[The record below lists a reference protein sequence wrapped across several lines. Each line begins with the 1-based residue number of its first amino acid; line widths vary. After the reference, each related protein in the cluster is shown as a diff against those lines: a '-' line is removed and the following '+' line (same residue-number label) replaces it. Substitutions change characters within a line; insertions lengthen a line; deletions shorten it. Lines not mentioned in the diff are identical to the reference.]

1 MDTKDFNSIMECYET
16 RSINKAA
23 KTLYITPQGLGK
35 LLDRVEHELQVKL
48 FERTKQG
55 LIPTEAGTFF
65 YEKSQGIIA
74 RAHELEAGLEA
85 IKSKQNVFKV
95 GYSCGLIRMLP
106 LVKIEQFQERL
117 SNTKLILEEGPN
129 DEIKSA
135 LTMGKVDV
143 ALVIGRTPGADF
155 VEDELASKTMCAV
168 VPKGH
173 PLYSMTSL
181 KIADL
186 KDEQIICLNEKYQ
199 SYRNLLNS
207 CEREGFYPNIRIKTM
222 EASMIYEFVAEGL
235 GIGIDVDIHH
245 KERAISPDIN
255 LIPIEDAIP
264 WSVYVVYR
272 DSKTEDEQVQAFLE
286 MIR

>member
-1 MDTKDFNSIMECYET
+1 MDIKDFHAIIECYET

-55 LIPTEAGTFF
+55 LVPTESGTFF
-65 YEKSQGIIA
+65 YEKSLGIISK
-74 RAHELEAGLEA
+74 AHELEAGLEV
-85 IKSKQNVFKV
+85 IKNKSKVFKV

-106 LVKIEQFQERL
+106 LVKVEKFQEKL
-117 SNTKLILEEGPN
+117 SNTKLVLEEGPN
-129 DEIKSA
+129 DEIKDA
-135 LTMGKVDV
+135 LIMGKLDV
-143 ALVIGRTPGADF
+143 ALVIGRIAGFDF
-155 VEDELASKTMCAV
+155 VEEELASKTMCAV
-168 VPKGH
+168 VPKNH
-173 PLYSMTSL
+173 PLYSRSSI

-186 KDEQIICLNEKYQ
+186 KAEQVICLNKKYQ
-199 SYRNLLNS
+199 SYRNLVSS

-235 GIGIDVDIHH
+235 GIGIDVDIHN
-245 KERAISPDIN
+245 KKSISSDIN
-255 LIPIEDAIP
+255 LIPIEDAIN
-264 WSVYVVYR
+264 WNVYVAYEK
-272 DSKTEDEQVQAFLE
+272 SKADDKHVKAFLD

>member
-1 MDTKDFNSIMECYET
+1 MDIKDFHAIIECYET

-55 LIPTEAGTFF
+55 LIPTESGTFF
-65 YEKSQGIIA
+65 YEKSLGIISK
-74 RAHELEAGLEA
+74 AHELEAGLEV
-85 IKSKQNVFKV
+85 IKNKSKVFKV

-106 LVKIEQFQERL
+106 LVKVEQFQEKL
-117 SNTKLILEEGPN
+117 SNTKLVLEEGPN
-129 DEIKSA
+129 DEIKNA
-135 LTMGKVDV
+135 LIMGKLDI
-143 ALVIGRTPGADF
+143 ALVIGRIAGSDF
-155 VEDELASKTMCAV
+155 IEEELASKTMCAV
-168 VPKGH
+168 VPKNH
-173 PLYSMTSL
+173 PLYSRSSI

-186 KDEQIICLNEKYQ
+186 KAEQLICLNEKYQ
-199 SYRNLLNS
+199 SYRNLASS

-235 GIGIDVDIHH
+235 GLGIDVDIHN
-245 KERAISPDIN
+245 KKSISDDIK
-255 LIPIEDAIP
+255 LIPIEDAIN
-264 WSVYVVYR
+264 WNVYVAYE
-272 DSKTEDEQVQAFLE
+272 KTKAGDKHVKAFLD

>member
-1 MDTKDFNSIMECYET
+1 MDIKDFHAIIECYET

-55 LIPTEAGTFF
+55 LIPTESGTFF
-65 YEKSQGIIA
+65 YEKSLGIISK
-74 RAHELEAGLEA
+74 AHELEAGLEV
-85 IKSKQNVFKV
+85 IKNKSKVFKV

-106 LVKIEQFQERL
+106 LVKVEQFQEKL
-117 SNTKLILEEGPN
+117 SNTKLVLEEGPN
-129 DEIKSA
+129 DEIKNA
-135 LTMGKVDV
+135 LIMGKLDI
-143 ALVIGRTPGADF
+143 ALVIGRIAGSDF
-155 VEDELASKTMCAV
+155 VEEELASKTMCAV
-168 VPKGH
+168 VPKNH
-173 PLYSMTSL
+173 PLYSRSSI

-186 KDEQIICLNEKYQ
+186 KAEQLICLNEKYQ
-199 SYRNLLNS
+199 SYGNLVSS

-235 GIGIDVDIHH
+235 GLGIDVDIHN
-245 KERAISPDIN
+245 KKSISSDIN
-255 LIPIEDAIP
+255 LIPIEDAIN
-264 WSVYVVYR
+264 WNVYVAYEK
-272 DSKTEDEQVQAFLE
+272 SKADDKDVKAFWD

>member
-1 MDTKDFNSIMECYET
+1 MDIKDFHAIIECYET

-55 LIPTEAGTFF
+55 LMPTESGTFF
-65 YEKSQGIIA
+65 YEKSLGIISK
-74 RAHELEAGLEA
+74 AHELEAGLEV
-85 IKSKQNVFKV
+85 IKNKSKVFKV

-106 LVKIEQFQERL
+106 LVKVEQFQEKL
-117 SNTKLILEEGPN
+117 SNTKLVLEEGPN
-129 DEIKSA
+129 DEIKNA
-135 LTMGKVDV
+135 LIMGKLDI
-143 ALVIGRTPGADF
+143 ALVIGRIAGSDF
-155 VEDELASKTMCAV
+155 IEEELASKTMCAV
-168 VPKGH
+168 VPKNH
-173 PLYSMTSL
+173 PLYSRSSI

-186 KDEQIICLNEKYQ
+186 KAEQLICLNEKYQ
-199 SYRNLLNS
+199 SYRNLASS

-235 GIGIDVDIHH
+235 GLGIDVDIHN
-245 KERAISPDIN
+245 KKSISDDIK
-255 LIPIEDAIP
+255 LIPIEDAIN
-264 WSVYVVYR
+264 WNVYVAYE
-272 DSKTEDEQVQAFLE
+272 KTKAGDKHVKAFLD

>member
-1 MDTKDFNSIMECYET
+1 MDIKDFHAIIECYET

-55 LIPTEAGTFF
+55 LMPTESGTFF
-65 YEKSQGIIA
+65 YEKSLGIISK
-74 RAHELEAGLEA
+74 AHELEAGLEV
-85 IKSKQNVFKV
+85 IKNKSKVFKV

-106 LVKIEQFQERL
+106 LVKVEQFQEKL
-117 SNTKLILEEGPN
+117 SNTKLVLEEGPN
-129 DEIKSA
+129 DEIKNA
-135 LTMGKVDV
+135 LIMGKLDI
-143 ALVIGRTPGADF
+143 ALVIGRIAGSDF
-155 VEDELASKTMCAV
+155 IEEELASKTMCAI
-168 VPKGH
+168 VPKNH
-173 PLYSMTSL
+173 PLYSRSSI

-186 KDEQIICLNEKYQ
+186 KAEQLICLNEKYQ
-199 SYRNLLNS
+199 SYRNLASS

-235 GIGIDVDIHH
+235 GLGIDVDIHN
-245 KERAISPDIN
+245 KKSISDDIK
-255 LIPIEDAIP
+255 LIPIEDAIN
-264 WSVYVVYR
+264 WNVYVAYE
-272 DSKTEDEQVQAFLE
+272 KTKAGDKHVKAFLD

>member
-1 MDTKDFNSIMECYET
+1 MDIKDFHAIIECYET

-55 LIPTEAGTFF
+55 LMPTESGTFF
-65 YEKSQGIIA
+65 YEKSLGIISK
-74 RAHELEAGLEA
+74 AHELEAGLEV
-85 IKSKQNVFKV
+85 IKNKSKVFKV

-106 LVKIEQFQERL
+106 LVKVEQFQEKL
-117 SNTKLILEEGPN
+117 SNTKLVLEEGPN
-129 DEIKSA
+129 DEIKNA
-135 LTMGKVDV
+135 LIMGKLDI
-143 ALVIGRTPGADF
+143 ALVIGRIAGSDF
-155 VEDELASKTMCAV
+155 IEEELASKTMCAI
-168 VPKGH
+168 VPKNH
-173 PLYSMTSL
+173 PLYSRSSI

-186 KDEQIICLNEKYQ
+186 KDEQLICLNEKYQ
-199 SYRNLLNS
+199 SYRNLASS

-235 GIGIDVDIHH
+235 GLGIDVDIHN
-245 KERAISPDIN
+245 KKSISDDIK
-255 LIPIEDAIP
+255 LIPIEDAIN
-264 WSVYVVYR
+264 WNVYVAYE
-272 DSKTEDEQVQAFLE
+272 KTKAGDKHVKAFLD